1 MTRIIEWRL
10 ATLLVVV
17 AAVAPWI
24 HRVSAVADTGRI
36 QDVAPFAI
44 PTVYTMPELPEYL
57 RAAIQSVRESIAG
70 GDTIP
75 AHRRLLSAD
84 ESFSPT
90 ELDNN
95 DGISVLAAF
104 DSLQAAADKLRSSSC
119 SPRTVRIPDDT
130 SDEFY
135 SALLRADDPPDPPE
149 FSDHHRFLCDSEQ
162 SVQSEG
168 WRQCLPMRSTVGSPF
183 TPQCLRAD
191 RMELLRSLDDGSPQ
205 PPCRTSLLHMLLID
219 VYDTLVAAGV
229 RPALL
234 FGTMLGAI
242 RDEGIVPWTTD
253 VDLGYQTNGGAVDMA
268 AIADILWLK
277 GYHAFEDGIWRVCVA
292 PTHPLASRLYDHLMP
307 VVRAYTAPYV
317 DLYAMQPLDRAH
329 SELSLWHIAHTK
341 GGQLTAGHEVEPY
354 AWATVFGRGFN
365 TLADPPAFLR
375 REYGTE
381 FMTPD
386 EQWSEAV

>member
-1 MTRIIEWRL
+1 ML
-10 ATLLVVV
+10 AVV

-24 HRVSAVADTGRI
+24 HRVSAVEDASRL

-44 PTVYTMPELPEYL
+44 PAVNPLPELPEYL
-57 RAAIQSVRESIAG
+57 RAAIQNVRESIAG
-70 GDTIP
+70 GDAFP

-84 ESFSPT
+84 ESSSPT

-104 DSLQAAADKLRSSSC
+104 DSLQAAADQLRVSSC

-135 SALLRADDPPDPPE
+135 SALLRADGPLDPPT

-168 WRQCLPMRSTVGSPF
+168 WRQCLPMRSNVGSLF

-191 RMELLRSLDDGSPQ
+191 RMELLRSLEDGLPQ
-205 PPCRTSLLHMLLID
+205 RPCRTSLLHMLLID
-219 VYDTLVAAGV
+219 VYDTLVAAGA

-242 RDEGIVPWTTD
+242 RDEGIIPWTTD
-253 VDLGYQTNGGAVDMA
+253 VDLGYQPNGGAVDMA
-268 AIADILWLK
+268 AIADTLRLK

-292 PTHPLASRLYDHLMP
+292 PTHPLASRLYDRLMP
-307 VVRAYTAPYV
+307 AVRPYTAPYV

-341 GGQLTAGHEVEPY
+341 GEQLTAGHEVEPY
-354 AWATVFGRGFN
+354 AQVTVFGRNFA
-365 TLADPPAFLR
+365 TLAGPPVFLR
-375 REYGTE
+375 REYGAE